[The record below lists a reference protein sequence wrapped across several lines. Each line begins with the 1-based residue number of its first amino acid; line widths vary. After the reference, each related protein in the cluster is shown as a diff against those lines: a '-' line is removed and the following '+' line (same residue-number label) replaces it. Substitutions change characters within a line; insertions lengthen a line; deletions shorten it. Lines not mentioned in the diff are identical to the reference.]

1 MNTPLFSIGGS
12 SGLGWQAF
20 LDVCTACEET
30 GYFAFYP
37 SDHLMTVQ
45 GGKGPSPDRLD
56 ALTAMA
62 AVSGYTKT
70 LRLGVLVAN
79 NLFRHPVMT
88 AKIFNTIDHAS
99 NGRAEFGLG
108 AGWSEPEHR
117 VHGFPF
123 PPPAERIAM
132 MDEALSVIRAIW
144 TDEPATFHGEHY
156 NLHEAPQMPKPVQQP
171 YPPIIVGGISSRTM
185 RVAVKHADDWDQIA
199 PVRQVARNIERFR
212 AVAAEVGR
220 DLTNMRFSVQVPFAF
235 VSSRAEAE
243 AVIDNA
249 VANFNYGA
257 HNVAPGYADLRE
269 HVADS
274 RLIGS
279 PDEVVDQVGRWMEA
293 GVNHFI
299 LTTPRPFNREP
310 LETFMSKVAPAFAKG
325 G

>member
-1 MNTPLFSIGGS
+1 
-12 SGLGWQAF
+12 
-20 LDVCTACEET
+20 
-30 GYFAFYP
+30 
-37 SDHLMTVQ
+37 
-45 GGKGPSPDRLD
+45 
-56 ALTAMA
+56 MA

-99 NGRAEFGLG
+99 SGRAEFGLG

-235 VSSRAEAE
+235 VSSRAEAD

-279 PDEVVDQVGRWMEA
+279 PDEVTDQVGRWMEA